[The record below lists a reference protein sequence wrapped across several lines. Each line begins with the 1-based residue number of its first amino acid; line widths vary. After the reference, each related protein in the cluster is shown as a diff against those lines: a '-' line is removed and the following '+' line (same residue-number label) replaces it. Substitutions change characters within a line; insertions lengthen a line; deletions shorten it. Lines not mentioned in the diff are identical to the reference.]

1 MSSGRSHSRFLPR
14 HPVRTEICYPFYLL
28 AVSVHTPLRNEKT
41 RSGVS
46 SETHSVMR
54 SSEELE
60 TSTSESVLTSQ
71 SGSWFARFAT
81 LAENLV
87 VSLWLLIVPHCLS
100 LRRPFGKLGSKWP
113 ELQLNAGIPWWNIL
127 CCVKL
132 GLLQRTKWIDRPS
145 C

>member
-14 HPVRTEICYPFYLL
+14 HPVRTEMCYPFYLL
-28 AVSVHTPLRNEKT
+28 AASVHTPLRNEKT

-54 SSEELE
+54 SREELE

-71 SGSWFARFAT
+71 SGSWFVRFAT

-87 VSLWLLIVPHCLS
+87 VPL
-100 LRRPFGKLGSKWP
+100 
-113 ELQLNAGIPWWNIL
+113 
-127 CCVKL
+127 
-132 GLLQRTKWIDRPS
+132 
-145 C
+145 